1 MSYFYFQFCLQD
13 ILPELESANHP
24 EALGYLLL
32 LLKSEEPTNELI
44 RLLLSRETKSRGDPF
59 VTSALR

>member
-1 MSYFYFQFCLQD
+1 MYKLFVKD
-13 ILPELESANHP
+13 IIPELEATSHP
-24 EALGYLLL
+24 EALSYILLM
-32 LLKSEEPTNELI
+32 LKTVEPTAELI